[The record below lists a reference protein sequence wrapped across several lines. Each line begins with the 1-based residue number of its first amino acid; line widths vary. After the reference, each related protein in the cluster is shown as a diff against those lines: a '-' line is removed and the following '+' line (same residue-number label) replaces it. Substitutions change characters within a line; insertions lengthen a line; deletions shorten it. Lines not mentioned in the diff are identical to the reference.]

1 MQWKTILVP
10 YDFSASADHA
20 LSVAVSEARAHGAH
34 IVLVHVVELSP
45 HFGPETTLILP
56 EGSRTPVGIHHYAR
70 ARAEADLRDL
80 IARLPGDVA
89 ITSVVREGAPADEI
103 DEVARDRAADV
114 IVMGTHG
121 RTGLRRLVAGSTAER
136 VVRTSQVPVMTIR
149 HPD

>member
-1 MQWKTILVP
+1 M
-10 YDFSASADHA
+10 
-20 LSVAVSEARAHGAH
+20 
-34 IVLVHVVELSP
+34 
-45 HFGPETTLILP
+45 
-56 EGSRTPVGIHHYAR
+56 
-70 ARAEADLRDL
+70 
-80 IARLPGDVA
+80 
-89 ITSVVREGAPADEI
+89 VREGAPADEI